1 MKNGKAIGR
10 CIGWALV
17 ALMLGVGGTPALA
30 QPNNPN
36 APKDTTLKP
45 PTPSKPDEPPL
56 VMTYLGGLLCVG
68 LIALAALIPSKRGH
82 QD

>member
-1 MKNGKAIGR
+1 MKNTIGSR
-10 CIGWALV
+10 VSLAFV
-17 ALMLGVGGTPALA
+17 ALLVGVCVGVGGSTAMA
-30 QPNNPN
+30 QQAPT
-36 APKDTTLKP
+36 PKDTTLKP

-56 VMTYLGGLLCVG
+56 VMTYVGGLLCVG

>member
-1 MKNGKAIGR
+1 MKKTIGR
-10 CIGWALV
+10 CIGLALV
-17 ALMLGVGGTPALA
+17 ALVLGGEPAVA
-30 QPNNPN
+30 QQ
-36 APKDTTLKP
+36 APPSGPAKDTTLRP

-56 VMTYLGGLLCVG
+56 VMTYLGGLLCLG

>member
-1 MKNGKAIGR
+1 MKNTIGR
-10 CIGWALV
+10 VIGLGLV
-17 ALMLGVGGTPALA
+17 AVVLSGAPALA
-30 QPNNPN
+30 QQAPNG

-56 VMTYLGGLLCVG
+56 VMTYLGGLVCVG

>member
-1 MKNGKAIGR
+1 MKKTIGR
-10 CIGWALV
+10 CIGLSLV
-17 ALMLGVGGTPALA
+17 ALMLAGSPALA
-30 QPNNPN
+30 QQAPNPN
-36 APKDTTLKP
+36 APKDNTLKP

>member
-1 MKNGKAIGR
+1 MKNTIGR
-10 CIGWALV
+10 WVALALV
-17 ALMLGVGGTPALA
+17 AVMLGGVPALA
-30 QPNNPN
+30 QAPNNPN